1 MESSEEFDLKNTHLL
16 ALKVVESLNDLR
28 NLSAT

>member
-1 MESSEEFDLKNTHLL
+1 MESSEEFDLKSTYLF

>member
-1 MESSEEFDLKNTHLL
+1 MESSEEFDLKSTHLF
-16 ALKVVESLNDLR
+16 ALKVVESLNDLK